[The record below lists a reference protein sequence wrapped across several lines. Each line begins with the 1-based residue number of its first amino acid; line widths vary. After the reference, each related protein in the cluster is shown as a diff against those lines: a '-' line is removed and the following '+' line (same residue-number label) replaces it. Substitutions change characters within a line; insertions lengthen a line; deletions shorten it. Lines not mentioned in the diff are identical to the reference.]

1 MGILVLLALPFLLLG
16 GLIELGCAGGEKVV
30 DWSKKR
36 RNRKRAA
43 IERELDRTQAELRG
57 TILRLASELGAD
69 AHEARKALIRESYLA
84 SGRTPD
90 RP

>member
-1 MGILVLLALPFLLLG
+1 MRIL
-16 GLIELGCAGGEKVV
+16 EKFVN
-30 DWSKKR
+30 WLRTR

-43 IERELDRTQAELRG
+43 IERELNRTQLELRA
-57 TILRLASELGAD
+57 TILRLASELGMD

-84 SGRTPD
+84 SGRTSD